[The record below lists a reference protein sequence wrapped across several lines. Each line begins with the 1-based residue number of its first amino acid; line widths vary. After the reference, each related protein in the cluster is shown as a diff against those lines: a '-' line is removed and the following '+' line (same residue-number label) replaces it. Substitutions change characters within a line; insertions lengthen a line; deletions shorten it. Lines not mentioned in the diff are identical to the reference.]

1 MFSKELELSISQAY
15 QEAREKRHE
24 FLTVEHMLLA
34 LLDNASALSILSAC
48 GVDMPALERDIRKVL
63 DDTVPILDGD
73 EGRDTQPT
81 IGFQRVL
88 QRALYHVQSA
98 GKDEVLGANVLV
110 AIFSE
115 KDSYANYLLNR
126 HDVTRLDVVNYISHG
141 ITKLED
147 EPTGEAES
155 SVLEPGEESA
165 ERKSSALQQFTTDLN
180 QRARDD
186 QIDPLIGRE
195 KEIQRT
201 VQVLCRRRKN
211 NPLYV
216 GCLLYTS
223 DAADD
228 AMNV

>member
-15 QEAREKRHE
+15 QHARDQRHE
-24 FLTVEHMLLA
+24 YLTVEHMLLA

-48 GVDMPALERDIRKVL
+48 GADVAGLEKDLLKVL
-63 DDTVPILDGD
+63 ADTVPVIEDD
-73 EGRDTQPT
+73 DGRDTQPT

-98 GKDEVLGANVLV
+98 GKDEVLGANILV

-115 KDSYANYLLNR
+115 KDSYASYLLNR
-126 HDVTRLDVVNYISHG
+126 YDVSRLDVVNYISHG
-141 ITKLED
+141 ISKLDD
-147 EPTGEAES
+147 ESGEETEA
-155 SVLEPGEESA
+155 SVLDADEEGGEQ
-165 ERKSSALQQFTTDLN
+165 KSSALEQFTTDLN

-186 QIDPLIGRE
+186 RIDPLIGRE

-211 NPLYV
+211 NPL
-216 GCLLYTS
+216 
-223 DAADD
+223 
-228 AMNV
+228 